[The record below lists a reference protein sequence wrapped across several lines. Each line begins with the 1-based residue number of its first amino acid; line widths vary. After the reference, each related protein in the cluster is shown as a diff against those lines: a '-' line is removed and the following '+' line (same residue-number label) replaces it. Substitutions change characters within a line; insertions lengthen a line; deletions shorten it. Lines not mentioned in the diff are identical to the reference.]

1 MMLHQNHHTVQDKDM
16 KGMTQVILGYYGNNI
31 TPTFSPTPSTEV
43 APPSIPPRML
53 NSAVMPTIPRSEESI
68 VANNGGADLEEN
80 QDWAQHHFKDFRGAH
95 SHGYMDTMNEQKLK
109 FFVMSAFNKYDT
121 DQSGIF
127 LTISVSSK
135 T

>member
-1 MMLHQNHHTVQDKDM
+1 MMLHQNHDTVQDKDM

-43 APPSIPPRML
+43 VPPPIPPRML

-68 VANNGGADLEEN
+68 VANNGGADLDLEN
-80 QDWAQHHFKDFRGAH
+80 QDWAQHHFKYFRGAH

-127 LTISVSSK
+127 LTIYEF
-135 T
+135 